1 MKKPF
6 NLDFFDSST
15 RWLILFAITFLGFF
29 YWLPGEVPLFY
40 SQALPE
46 EKLADKF
53 YLLILPSLVLGLFII
68 SKTFLQKLS
77 LNNQNMLKLLQ
88 FLRIGFS
95 FFCYILFIRIILL
108 VI

>member
-1 MKKPF
+1 MKKQF
-6 NLDFFDSST
+6 NLIYFDSPS
-15 RWLILFAITFLGFF
+15 RWLILFLATFLIFF

-46 EKLADKF
+46 EKLADKY
-53 YLLILPSLVLGLFII
+53 YLLTLPVLVLGLFLI

-77 LNNQNMLKLLQ
+77 LSNQNMLKLLQ
-88 FLRIGFS
+88 FFRIGFA
-95 FFCYILFIRIILL
+95 FFCYFLFIRIILL

>member
-1 MKKPF
+1 MKKSF
-6 NLDFFDSST
+6 NLDFFDSPT
-15 RWLILFAITFLGFF
+15 RWLILFAITFLGSFF
-29 YWLPGEVPLFY
+29 WLPAEVPLFY

-53 YLLILPSLVLGLFII
+53 YLLVLPALVLGLFVV

-95 FFCYILFIRIILL
+95 LFCYILFIRIILL
-108 VI
+108 VL